1 VRVKLGALLVVGI
14 AAFATPVVAQVKDGG
29 SGRDRLIG
37 TPKPDRLDG
46 RAGPDILRGRGGE
59 DRLIGGKGRDRIWG
73 GAGRDEINTEVGRP
87 VASGGRD
94 VIRARDHGPD
104 EINCGSGRD
113 RAYVDIV
120 EDGVYDCE
128 EVIEP

>member
-1 VRVKLGALLVVGI
+1 MRIRAGAVLLVGMLAVGG
-14 AAFATPVVAQVKDGG
+14 PVAAQVKEGG
-29 SGRDRLIG
+29 GGRDRLVG
-37 TPKPDRLDG
+37 TSKPDRIDG
-46 RAGPDILRGRGGE
+46 GGAADVLRGRDGD

-73 GAGRDEINTEVGRP
+73 GAGRDEFNTKAGLP

-94 VIRARDHGPD
+94 VIRARDRGPD
-104 EINCGSGRD
+104 EINCGAGRD
-113 RAYVDIV
+113 RAYVDVV